1 MLSVSECDE
10 AITET
15 RADGGGNMRPR
26 LLSRSMEFRA
36 ILSSAHTT
44 RRAVRPVTCVARRG
58 ALATAKAALAERRQ
72 AIVRRNAIP
81 FVPQARDTSKFFLI
95 RERDVRVRQWQAPP
109 ARRSKAHLKY
119 FFGETKTLPVF
130 PRKATT
136 STTRA
141 RTMAEAFA
149 VPPAGSPAPS
159 PSDLAYASME
169 YEWQRAMVR
178 ARVI

>member
-1 MLSVSECDE
+1 M
-10 AITET
+10 TET

-72 AIVRRNAIP
+72 AIVRRNAVP
-81 FVPQARDTSKFFLI
+81 FVPQARYTSNFFLM

-119 FFGETKTLPVF
+119 FFGETKTFTSIPEKSDYKHDARSHDGGGIRRAPRGLARPLPLR
-130 PRKATT
+130 PR
-136 STTRA
+136 
-141 RTMAEAFA
+141 
-149 VPPAGSPAPS
+149 
-159 PSDLAYASME
+159 
-169 YEWQRAMVR
+169 VR
-178 ARVI
+178 LHGV